1 MNEVRKYLQKH
12 PTFFSKESPRH
23 TRTRSEGEF
32 QINLAFDW
40 IQNYIDKLWL
50 GIEERLT
57 HFDSDGT
64 TSWSEA
70 PAEGFFSILQTIVD
84 HKTAIKLSNLTKLC
98 RIVKEGPKP
107 GTNKASEIRNKSMSE
122 WPSRYGLKF
131 ATNSFMKRTT
141 SATVSKILNNK

>member
-1 MNEVRKYLQKH
+1 MNVAL
-12 PTFFSKESPRH
+12 
-23 TRTRSEGEF
+23 
-32 QINLAFDW
+32 DW
-40 IQNYIDKLWL
+40 IQNYNDKLWL

-84 HKTAIKLSNLTKLC
+84 HKTAIKLSNLSKLC
-98 RIVKEGPKP
+98 RLVKEGPQP
-107 GTNKASEIRNKSMSE
+107 GKNDKASTIRHQKSDKASEITKKSMSE